1 MLLAALS
8 RPIDHLKQIPVIE
21 LNAKKESKQDIEM
34 LLEKFSTVQESSQ
47 QIPFKNYHVINW
59 NWLKTETD
67 KQMYS
72 ADLKSVCLHPFCA
85 GCFKTDGVRVEQ
97 AIKRNAYTY
106 WVIEISK
113 EALSGTS
120 TMIGIGRAGKKL
132 SSIGYLNLIGMDEIS
147 WGLSNKGLLWH
158 KNNFV
163 KYCDQID
170 DSKPVKI
177 GCLFDGFSGRL
188 SYFINDKFMGVA
200 FDNIPLDEPLYPMIT
215 STVSKSLFKLDFVCE
230 TFPSLQDICK
240 SNIIKNFNQFNQ
252 ADIPRYLIEYLRNF

>member
-1 MLLAALS
+1 MLLSALN
-8 RPIDHLKQIPVIE
+8 RPINYQIPIIE
-21 LNAKKESKQDIEM
+21 LTSKKVNSEEEIKM
-34 LLEKFSTVQESSQ
+34 LLEQLSSKQ
-47 QIPFKNYHVINW
+47 SSLNSGVPLKNYHSLNW
-59 NWLKTETD
+59 NWLRTETD

-72 ADLKSVCLHPFCA
+72 QDLKSVCLHPYCA

-106 WVIEISK
+106 WVVEVNR

-120 TMIGIGRAGKKL
+120 TMIGIGRANKKL
-132 SSIGYLNLIGMDEIS
+132 SSIGYLNLIGMDEDS

-158 KNNFV
+158 KNTFV

-170 DSKPVKI
+170 DTESVRI

-188 SYFINDKFMGVA
+188 SFFLNDKFMGVA
-200 FDNIPLDEPLYPMIT
+200 FENIPLNEPLYPMIT
-215 STVSKSLFKLDFVCE
+215 STVSKSLFKLEFVCE

-240 SNIIKNFNQFNQ
+240 SNIIKNISYFNQG
-252 ADIPRYLIEYLRNF
+252 DIPNYLISYLKNY